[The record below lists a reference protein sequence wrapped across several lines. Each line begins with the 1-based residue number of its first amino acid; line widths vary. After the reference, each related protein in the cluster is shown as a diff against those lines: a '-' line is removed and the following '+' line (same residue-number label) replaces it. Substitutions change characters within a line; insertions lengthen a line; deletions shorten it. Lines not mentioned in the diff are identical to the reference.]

1 MELPSTL
8 KIKLSEN
15 ALKKIANTP
24 DELVLP
30 VDSKG
35 MTFSGLSSAIQL
47 VMTWARNSN
56 SRSVI
61 VKKSVSDSMD
71 ETLESVIERP
81 HYFVAAMLARSI
93 HLASA
98 AERVDVRQK
107 VNLLAKAAVENQ
119 HISRFGQTRGPLCW
133 SIFVDHSSKGFDP
146 RFYIARNEGKYE
158 PRSKDQIQT
167 IISSMVLQ
175 SSSISGGAVSPS
187 ADEAEYLGRVFFEL
201 FINTHEHGSRNR
213 KRSDWLQPGVR
224 VIYSNGINLTKESIV
239 KLVKSEP
246 ALTNYLQSNE
256 DKLRFIEISIIDSGL
271 GYFERWIADHPA
283 ENIDSS
289 SLEQEYEVFK
299 KCLTFRQSSSGE
311 FHKGNGLPVVM
322 ERLSELN
329 GFMRIRSGRLSLYR
343 DFKSAPFSSAN
354 PEDVDFFDWETM
366 EKGSEKI
373 TEKMKLAGVAI
384 TLLIPLLNKSSVEV

>member
-8 KIKLSEN
+8 KIKLCEN
-15 ALKKIANTP
+15 SLKKFESTP
-24 DELVLP
+24 DELILP
-30 VDSKG
+30 IDSKG
-35 MTFSGLSSAIQL
+35 ITFSGLSEAIQV
-47 VMTWARNSN
+47 VMTWARSSN

-61 VKKSVSDSMD
+61 VKKSVSDSID
-71 ETLESVIERP
+71 DTLERVIERP
-81 HYFVAAMLARSI
+81 HHFVAAMFAKSI
-93 HLASA
+93 HVISA
-98 AERVDVRQK
+98 AEKLDARQK
-107 VNLLAKAAVENQ
+107 VNSLAKAAVENQ
-119 HISRFGQTRGPLCW
+119 HISRYGQTRGPLCW

-146 RFYIARNEGKYE
+146 RFYMARNEGKHQ

-167 IISSMVLQ
+167 IISNMVVQ

-187 ADEAEYLGRVFFEL
+187 PSETEYLGRVFFEL
-201 FINTHEHGSRNR
+201 FINTHEHGSRDRN
-213 KRSDWLQPGVR
+213 RSDWLLPGVR
-224 VIYSNGINLTKESIV
+224 VIYSNGINLTKKSIV
-239 KLVKSEP
+239 ELVKSEP

-289 SLEQEYEVFK
+289 SLEEEYRVFK

-311 FHKGNGLPVVM
+311 PHKGNGLPVVM

-329 GFMRIRSGRLSLYR
+329 GFMRVRSGRLSLYR
-343 DFKSAPFSSAN
+343 DFKYAPFSSAN

-366 EKGSEKI
+366 KKGNEKI
-373 TEKMKLAGVAI
+373 TEKIKLAGVAI
-384 TLLIPLLNKSSVEV
+384 TLLIPLLKKSSVEV